1 MPTLAII
8 TVSWNTRDLLRRS
21 IQSIHASLAGGIP
34 TDGGAGIDYT
44 IVVVDNASSDG
55 TPAMLRAEHPEVLL
69 LEAGRN
75 LGFAGGNNLALRRV
89 LSSKFKVQ
97 NLGFQSNSELL
108 ALNSQLD
115 YVFLLNPDTEVVGDA
130 IPALVRYL
138 EAHPD
143 IAVVGPRLRY
153 ADGSVQSSRRR
164 FPTKGVYFWESTPLA
179 QRWPNN
185 PWARRYHL
193 ADTPDDSEQEVDWLV
208 GAALLVR
215 RAAIERAG
223 LLDAGFPMYSEELEW
238 QRRISRQSAVSSKHS
253 EASST
258 ADCRLP
264 TADCHLIV
272 YLPDATIIHHEG
284 KSSEQALAQRY
295 LNFQRGRLR
304 DARLVYGQSFAARLR
319 LFLRAAYAVEL
330 ATEGAKWLIG
340 HKRPLRAQRVA
351 IYRQVLREL

>member
-21 IQSIHASLAGGIP
+21 IQTVHASLA
-34 TDGGAGIDYT
+34 GAGIDYT

-89 LSSKFKVQ
+89 LSSEFSVLSSDAPDNSKLKIQ
-97 NLGFQSNSELL
+97 NSK
-108 ALNSQLD
+108 LN
-115 YVFLLNPDTEVVGDA
+115 YVLLLNPDTEVIGDA

-138 EAHPD
+138 EGHPD
-143 IAVVGPRLRY
+143 VAVVGPQLRY
-153 ADGSVQSSRRR
+153 GDGSVQSSRRR
-164 FPTKGVYFWESTPLA
+164 FPTKGVYFWESTPLE

-185 PWARRYHL
+185 PWARRYRC
-193 ADTPDDSEQEVDWLV
+193 ADTPEDTAQEVDWLV

-223 LLDAGFPMYSEELEW
+223 LLDTGFTMYSEELEW
-238 QRRISRQSAVSSKHS
+238 QRRISRQSTVGSKQS
-253 EASST
+253 EASSA

-264 TADCHLIV
+264 TADCRRIV
-272 YLPDATIIHHEG
+272 YLPDAVIIHHEG
-284 KSSEQALAQRY
+284 KSSEQALARRY

-304 DARLVYGQSFAARLR
+304 DARMVYGERFAARLR

-330 ATEGAKWLIG
+330 ATEGVKWLLG
-340 HKRPLRAQRVA
+340 QKRRLRAQRVA

>member
-1 MPTLAII
+1 MPMLAII
-8 TVSWNTRDLLRRS
+8 TVSWNTRDLLHRS
-21 IQSIHASLAGGIP
+21 IQTVHASLA
-34 TDGGAGIDYT
+34 GAGIDYT

-75 LGFAGGNNLALRRV
+75 LGFAGGNNLALRQV
-89 LSSKFKVQ
+89 LSSEKFQ
-97 NLGFQSNSELL
+97 FSIHNFQFSIV
-108 ALNSQLD
+108 D

-130 IPALVRYL
+130 IPVLVRYL

-143 IAVVGPRLRY
+143 VAVVGPQLRY

-164 FPTKGVYFWESTPLA
+164 FPSQGVYFWESTPLE

-185 PWARRYHL
+185 PWARRYRCD
-193 ADTPDDSEQEVDWLV
+193 DTPDDAEQTVDWLV

-238 QRRISRQSAVSSKHS
+238 QRRIQGSREHTHLVSSIKHQ
-253 EASST
+253 ASS
-258 ADCRLP
+258 
-264 TADCHLIV
+264 IV
-272 YLPDATIIHHEG
+272 YLPDAVIIHHEG
-284 KSSEQALAQRY
+284 KSSEQALARRY

-304 DARLVYGQSFAARLR
+304 DARMVYGQRFAARLR
-319 LFLRAAYAVEL
+319 LFLRAAYATEL
-330 ATEGAKWLIG
+330 ATEAAKWLLG

>member
-1 MPTLAII
+1 MPTLTII

-21 IQSIHASLAGGIP
+21 IQTIHASLA
-34 TDGGAGIDYT
+34 DARIDYT
-44 IVVVDNASSDG
+44 IVIVDNASSDG
-55 TPAMLRAEHPEVLL
+55 TPDMLRAEHPEVLL

-75 LGFAGGNNLALRRV
+75 LGFAGGNNLALRRE
-89 LSSKFKVQ
+89 
-97 NLGFQSNSELL
+97 LGEHGRPPTSTP
-108 ALNSQLD
+108 QLPTPD

-138 EAHPD
+138 DAHPD
-143 IAVVGPRLRY
+143 VAVVGPQLRY

-164 FPTKGVYFWESTPLA
+164 FPSQAVYFWESTPLE

-185 PWARRYHL
+185 PWARRYRCD
-193 ADTPDDSEQEVDWLV
+193 DTSDDTTQEVDWLV

-223 LLDAGFPMYSEELEW
+223 LLDAGFTMYSEELEW
-238 QRRISRQSAVSSKHS
+238 QRRIRGLGGKRQGPGQKRTSDPRSPIP
-253 EASST
+253 
-258 ADCRLP
+258 DPCR
-264 TADCHLIV
+264 IV
-272 YLPDATIIHHEG
+272 YLPDAVIIHHEG
-284 KSSEQALAQRY
+284 RSSEQALARRY

-304 DARLVYGQSFAARLR
+304 DARMVYGQRFAARLW

-330 ATEGAKWLIG
+330 ATEGVKWLLG
-340 HKRPLRAQRVA
+340 HKRRLRAQRVA